1 MELYFLI
8 LILNIKKKKIKKFDP
23 LAETEPLSGKN
34 PLADGIAVKLPGSMT
49 FPYISKYIDEF
60 VVVSESEISCA
71 ISILAQRSKVV
82 VEGAG
87 AATLAAVLYSFK

>member
-1 MELYFLI
+1 
-8 LILNIKKKKIKKFDP
+8 
-23 LAETEPLSGKN
+23 
-34 PLADGIAVKLPGSMT
+34 MT